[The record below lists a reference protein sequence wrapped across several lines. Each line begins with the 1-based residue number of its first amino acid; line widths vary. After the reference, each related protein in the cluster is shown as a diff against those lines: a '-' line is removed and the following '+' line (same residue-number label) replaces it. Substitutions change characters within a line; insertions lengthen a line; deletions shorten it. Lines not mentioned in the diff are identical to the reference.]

1 MTSPI
6 FLSYSSKD
14 HAIAE
19 TICNALENRGLT
31 CWMSS
36 RDIGPGENF
45 QVSIL
50 RAIRSAGMMLLVFS
64 GNSNNSDEVKKEIAL
79 AGQHKLLVV
88 PVRVEDVV
96 PEEAF
101 QYELATRQWIDLFEN
116 WEQAI
121 ERLAAQIRS
130 VIHPAQAQ
138 GAAVGELPIQ
148 PHEILETAQQAMMA
162 QKAAARPARR
172 SSVLPALLAV
182 AVLVAVS
189 AGGVWWWKTRAL
201 AKDNDAWAAS
211 EQQNS
216 AVGYQGY
223 LQAEPDG
230 RHVAE
235 ANLRIDELDW
245 KTAASQNTLAGY
257 QIYKQMEAQ
266 GRHVADA
273 NAGIAALNAA
283 AAKAAADKAAA
294 DKTTA
299 DQAAT
304 KAQQAMANPQP
315 PAANAAPA
323 SAQDDAD
330 FKKALQL
337 HTGAEYRNF
346 LAAHANSPHALE
358 IRRRLASCQ
367 FIRTGTPL
375 FQRLHPLVG
384 EERCQ

>member
-1 MTSPI
+1 
-6 FLSYSSKD
+6 
-14 HAIAE
+14 
-19 TICNALENRGLT
+19 
-31 CWMSS
+31 
-36 RDIGPGENF
+36 
-45 QVSIL
+45 V
-50 RAIRSAGMMLLVFS
+50 
-64 GNSNNSDEVKKEIAL
+64 
-79 AGQHKLLVV
+79 
-88 PVRVEDVV
+88 
-96 PEEAF
+96 
-101 QYELATRQWIDLFEN
+101 
-116 WEQAI
+116 
-121 ERLAAQIRS
+121 
-130 VIHPAQAQ
+130 
-138 GAAVGELPIQ
+138 
-148 PHEILETAQQAMMA
+148 
-162 QKAAARPARR
+162 
-172 SSVLPALLAV
+172 LAV

-283 AAKAAADKAAA
+283 AARAAADKAAADKAAA
-294 DKTTA
+294 DK
-299 DQAAT
+299 AAA

-323 SAQDDAD
+323 STQDDVD

-346 LAAHANSPHALE
+346 LATHANSPHALE